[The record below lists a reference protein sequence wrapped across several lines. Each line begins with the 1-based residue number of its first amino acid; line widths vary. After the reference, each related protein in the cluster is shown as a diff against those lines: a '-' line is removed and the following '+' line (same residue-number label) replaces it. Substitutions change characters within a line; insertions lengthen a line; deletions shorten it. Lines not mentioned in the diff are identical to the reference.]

1 MKSVGEVMSLGRSF
15 EEVLQKA
22 IRMLD
27 VGMQG
32 FVGNEMNLQIL
43 IKNYPNQPIKEFLQ
57 SLLLLS
63 KVILLIRFTILQK
76 LQNGFCIR

>member
-27 VGMQG
+27 VGMKG
-32 FVGNEMNLQIL
+32 FVCNEM
-43 IKNYPNQPIKEFLQ
+43 EFEDLD
-57 SLLLLS
+57 
-63 KVILLIRFTILQK
+63 KRIMKILLIKECLQ
-76 LQNGFCIR
+76 LQSS